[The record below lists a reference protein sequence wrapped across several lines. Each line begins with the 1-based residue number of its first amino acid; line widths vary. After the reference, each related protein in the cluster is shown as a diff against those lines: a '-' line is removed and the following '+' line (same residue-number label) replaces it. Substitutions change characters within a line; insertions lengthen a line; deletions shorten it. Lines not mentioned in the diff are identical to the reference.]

1 MRQNGTKSVE
11 QFLEQNFA
19 EILEEK
25 ILKRGARYQHIFE
38 QMFEHIFEHIF
49 EHNFEQIFESKYR
62 SQACFVDAIEHLKLK
77 SETKTQNFFFFA
89 PHAAAK

>member
-1 MRQNGTKSVE
+1 MRQNWTKSVE

-25 ILKRGARYQHIFE
+25 ILNRGARYQHIFE
-38 QMFEHIFEHIF
+38 QMFEHIF

-77 SETKTQNFFFFA
+77 SETKTQNFFFLR
-89 PHAAAK
+89 PSRGSKVS